1 MTFTNREV
9 AMNLRLASISLGF
22 ITLFCSS
29 TQSLAQF
36 TGSGFKVA
44 VFDSGI
50 MSDST
55 IGSSKID
62 AEYCWSAADQKT
74 PDSVQA
80 SVLDDSIP
88 STDGWFDYE
97 IASMCRNGVE
107 TNLTGSNPTPRKTW
121 HWNQQYDWHYFG
133 EPHGT
138 NVTERI
144 LEAAPNAKIVS
155 INTTFYDASI
165 LVRLPGTTEDV
176 ECGVH
181 GPDEAIPDSDRPTRI
196 GSCYPRKFA
205 ISSQAVLDKIV
216 SRGNVAAINYS
227 AENFDSCNNH
237 SALFKSITDA
247 GIAIVS
253 GSGNRGIGTS
263 IGFPA
268 CNPYV
273 IAVGSASASTGD
285 IDAFTSTG
293 GVGKIDFFADGF
305 STDYANGNSIVGTSY
320 AAPTVAGAFA
330 TLRDARPTAT
340 IDQMK
345 HALTEAA
352 FSQNRIVIH
361 NGQQIPLITL
371 PVIQSAAQCLS
382 SGQCLIG
389 DDLEAFG
396 AVNYTDTGQYGSAY
410 GDTESTNYS
419 FEIDF
424 ENLGVS
430 TPSGKTNGG
439 ATQIQGKTI
448 SVPLVRDVA
457 LSFDGLVPGS
467 ANGFRIYVNGVN
479 TFISTGT
486 FLNAKSFEY
495 TLHRDLFSAGSNTIL
510 IEPIFSSRDWGLSNI
525 NAEFK
530 PLVELTLGVT
540 DTNTYGSEE
549 DPERPTSLRA
559 TFTVPNVDNDV
570 DFAVIGSKISDATEI
585 AAYLNGIE
593 YGHLSVDT
601 DVTGANDGNVFSF
614 DKADLIEGANIIEL
628 VQREGISTAN
638 AAWSVRNMLVV
649 QSNSSSPTIALGVTD
664 TTQYGR
670 NYGTN
675 EHTFTLNLSLTPET
689 EHDHKISWRAFD
701 IEQSG
706 DLEVFLNNTKIKNV
720 NTTSNNSLGATETVT
735 LAWGL
740 FNPGTNTLSFRSKV
754 EGTDNTWG
762 VTGIKV
768 DTSPIIDLEDE
779 NNLDTDFGYFT
790 KYSGGVPAGWTRIW
804 STQDYQS
811 RLFATFD
818 SNGSSDETITV
829 TGWDIDAP
837 QEVAVYVNGVF
848 LQYLSDANSSSVY
861 SPIDVMTV
869 PQAHLISGVN
879 TLSFRYEGALSGF
892 QDEKWGVLFGEA
904 RTANVVPIIMLLLD
918 DEQTP
923 P

>member
-1 MTFTNREV
+1 MKAGFQELFTCALIVLSTVFCAFPIEAV
-9 AMNLRLASISLGF
+9 A
-22 ITLFCSS
+22 
-29 TQSLAQF
+29 QY
-36 TGSGFKVA
+36 TGAGQNV
-44 VFDSGI
+44 VVVDSGT
-50 MSDST
+50 MLDDTQT
-55 IGSSKID
+55 INKTISQ
-62 AEYCWSAADQKT
+62 YCTSVQDEIT
-74 PDSVQA
+74 PDSTNA
-80 SVLDDSIP
+80 
-88 STDGWFDYE
+88 TDGYVHYDR
-97 IASMCRNGVE
+97 ASTCSLGAV
-107 TNLTGSNPTPRKTW
+107 TSSASATVPRKTE
-121 HWNQQYDWHYFG
+121 HNFSAIYNFHDFG
-133 EPHGT
+133 SPHGSYVSKQIRDFAPASSIIAINNSFYSASSMLDANTSCDYHSASDVKADLPTNFQNCYPHINPFTDPQFVSQILSTSNIAAVNISIGANLPCTTSSSHINNIVASGVPIVSASGNSGTGT
-138 NVTERI
+138 NVTWPACHPSVI
-144 LEAAPNAKIVS
+144 SVGAGTLAGGGSVS
-155 INTTFYDASI
+155 SYT
-165 LVRLPGTTEDV
+165 
-176 ECGVH
+176 
-181 GPDEAIPDSDRPTRI
+181 SDNGIIDFLAFGET
-196 GSCYPRKFA
+196 
-205 ISSQAVLDKIV
+205 
-216 SRGNVAAINYS
+216 INY
-227 AENFDSCNNH
+227 DS
-237 SALFKSITDA
+237 T
-247 GIAIVS
+247 
-253 GSGNRGIGTS
+253 
-263 IGFPA
+263 
-268 CNPYV
+268 
-273 IAVGSASASTGD
+273 
-285 IDAFTSTG
+285 
-293 GVGKIDFFADGF
+293 FA
-305 STDYANGNSIVGTSY
+305 VGTSY
-320 AAPTVAGAFA
+320 ASPIVSAAFA
-330 TLRDARPTAT
+330 LMRQASPLAT
-340 IDQMK
+340 IAEMK
-345 HALTEAA
+345 YALTKAA
-352 FSQNRIVIH
+352 TDAGKLIAH
-361 NGQQIPLITL
+361 NGRNIPF
-371 PVIQSAAQCLS
+371 VDQSVANAAAQCLS
-382 SGQCLIG
+382 TGQCLVDNDSG
-389 DDLEAFG
+389 AFD
-396 AVNYTDTGQYGSAY
+396 AVAYSDNGQYGSAY
-410 GDTESTNYS
+410 GDTESTNYA
-419 FEIDF
+419 FELDF
-424 ENLGVS
+424 DNLGINI
-430 TPSGKTNGG
+430 PSGKFNG
-439 ATQIQGKTI
+439 ASTQVQGKTVT
-448 SVPLVRDVA
+448 VPLVRDVV
-457 LSFDGLVPGS
+457 LSFDGLVPGAS
-467 ANGFRIYVNGVN
+467 NGFRIYVNGTY
-479 TFISTGT
+479 TFLSTGT
-486 FLNAKSFEY
+486 FLNAQSFEY

-540 DTNTYGSEE
+540 DTSTYGSEE

-585 AAYLNGIE
+585 AVYLNGIE

-649 QSNSSSPTIALGVTD
+649 QSNSSSPTLALGVTD
-664 TTQYGR
+664 NTQYGR

-675 EHTFTLNLSLTPET
+675 EHTFTLNVSFTPET

-735 LAWGL
+735 LAWRL

-818 SNGSSDETITV
+818 SNASSDETITV

-837 QEVAVYVNGVF
+837 QEMAVYVNGVF